1 MSEKIKSYIEIEIK
15 ADNFGKIIQFVT
27 DEEEKRY
34 FIKIEITKDKYE
46 EIKKKIKEAKGE
58 K

>member
-1 MSEKIKSYIEIEIK
+1 MKEKIKSYTEIEIK
-15 ADNFGKIIQFVT
+15 ADNFGKKMQFVT

-46 EIKKKIKEAKGE
+46 EIKQKIKQAQGE
-58 K
+58 